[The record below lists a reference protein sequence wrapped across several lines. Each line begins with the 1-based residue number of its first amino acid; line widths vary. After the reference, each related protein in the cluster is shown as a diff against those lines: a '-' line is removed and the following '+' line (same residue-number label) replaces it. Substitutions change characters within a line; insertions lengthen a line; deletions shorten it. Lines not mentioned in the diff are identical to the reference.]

1 MRNPSWARSPWLLL
15 SNAVLISVFAM
26 NVYRAATQCITIDEA
41 FSYLSFISTPFREIL
56 RRYDANNHVLN
67 TLLAKLSTA
76 VFGVSEFTLRIPS
89 LAGGALFLFTCQ
101 RFLFRVFPQSWL
113 AFLTYCAMIL
123 NPMVLDYLSAARGYS
138 LALGFQFCALW
149 LLEIDAKGVRSAI
162 IGACLGLSVASNLTF
177 LIPNTLIVGIWFA
190 LSRREQPGV
199 FKRTAQIS
207 TAFVLTSA
215 VILALPLRH
224 ANSRNFYV
232 GYSSGAQSLAV
243 ILNRSFAFPDFLF
256 GDKSA
261 EILTRVAPVLLVASS
276 LVALIAVVA
285 GRRST
290 LLAPLVFVGSVA
302 SLIALHVLVGLLYPH
317 ERTGLYLI
325 PFATITLAVPVQ
337 IFIENR
343 KARTIGLACAGA
355 VCVFMAATV
364 FQYLIEL
371 RVNRYEEWA
380 FDAGTKR
387 VLLKLRDIRRG
398 QSQPE
403 HLGVSWL
410 FDQTVNWYRVVYH
423 WDWLE
428 PVSRADPHQISFD
441 SYYLTRDD
449 FDVIRL
455 KGLNVVYTD
464 PVSGSVLALP
474 VNQ

>member
-1 MRNPSWARSPWLLL
+1 
-15 SNAVLISVFAM
+15 VLISVLVM
-26 NVYRAATQCITIDEA
+26 NIYRAATQCVTIDEA
-41 FSYLSFISTPFREIL
+41 FSYLSFISTPFRETL

-76 VFGVSEFTLRIPS
+76 VFGVSEFTMRIPS

-101 RFLFRVFPQSWL
+101 RFLFRVFSQSWL

-138 LALGFQFCALW
+138 LALGFQFCALF
-149 LLEIDAKGVRSAI
+149 LLEIDAKRVRGAI

-177 LIPNTLIVGIWFA
+177 VIPNTLIVCIWFG

-199 FKRTAQIS
+199 FKRTVQIT

-215 VILALPLRH
+215 VTLALPLRH
-224 ANSRNFYV
+224 ATSRNFYV
-232 GYSSGAQSLAV
+232 GYPSGAQSLAV

-256 GDKSA
+256 GNKSA
-261 EILTRVAPVLLVASS
+261 EILTRLTPAILLTSS
-276 LVALIAVVA
+276 IVALIFLVS

-290 LLAPLVFVGSVA
+290 LLAPLVFVGSIA
-302 SLIALHVLVGLLYPH
+302 SLIALHAVFGLLYPH

-325 PFATITLAVPVQ
+325 PFAMITLAVPVQ

-343 KARTIGLACAGA
+343 KARALGLACAA
-355 VCVFMAATV
+355 TVCVFLAATV

-371 RVNRYEEWA
+371 KVNRYEEWA

-398 QSQPE
+398 RSQPE

-410 FDQTVNWYRVVYH
+410 FDQTVNWYRKVYR

-441 SYYLTRDD
+441 SYYLSRDD

-455 KGLNVVYTD
+455 KRLNVVYTD

-474 VNQ
+474 RSQ